1 LRSSYSL
8 NLIEINRFRADPIN
22 GPLFREKERL
32 RSKQY
37 VFKSYCLAH
46 CLYACYRNREK
57 AKAKKAAEEQL
68 RLKKAEERRF
78 RISLGRRVGR
88 RRYVN

>member
-1 LRSSYSL
+1 MAPCSGRRNAFALSSMYSNRIAL
-8 NLIEINRFRADPIN
+8 LIVYMRATET
-22 GPLFREKERL
+22 GRK
-32 RSKQY
+32 
-37 VFKSYCLAH
+37 
-46 CLYACYRNREK
+46 K